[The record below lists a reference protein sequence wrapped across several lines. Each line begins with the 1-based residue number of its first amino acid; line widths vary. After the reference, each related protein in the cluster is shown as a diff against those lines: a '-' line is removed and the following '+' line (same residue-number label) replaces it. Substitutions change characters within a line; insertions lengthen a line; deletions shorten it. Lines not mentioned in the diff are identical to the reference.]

1 MPKKKAD
8 ETVETQENKEWE
20 EPRAQEAQ
28 PEPDPETKPEP
39 EAEAEPETKPEPEAE
54 AEPETKPEPEA
65 EAEPETKPEPKA
77 EAEPEQE
84 KVQFRVQIKD
94 KKVALRTSPEFRID
108 NSNLFGIADQ
118 EGTRLFDILEVK
130 NGYGRVAYPAGT
142 WISLDA
148 CIKY

>member
-8 ETVETQENKEWE
+8 ETLETQENKEWE

-28 PEPDPETKPEP
+28 PEPGAKHEP
-39 EAEAEPETKPEPEAE
+39 KVEAEPETKH
-54 AEPETKPEPEA
+54 
-65 EAEPETKPEPKA
+65 EPKA

-94 KKVALRTSPEFRID
+94 KKVALRTSPEFKID
-108 NSNLFGIADQ
+108 NSNLFEIADQ

>member
-1 MPKKKAD
+1 MPKKK
-8 ETVETQENKEWE
+8 ETEETKELKEQEVQS
-20 EPRAQEAQ
+20 EPETAPESGIQSESEQIPEPETQ
-28 PEPDPETKPEP
+28 PEPKQ
-39 EAEAEPETKPEPEAE
+39 ASEPETQ
-54 AEPETKPEPEA
+54 
-65 EAEPETKPEPKA
+65 
-77 EAEPEQE
+77 PEQE

-130 NGYGRVAYPAGT
+130 NGYGRVMYPAGV

-148 CIKY
+148 CVKC

>member
-1 MPKKKAD
+1 MPKKK
-8 ETVETQENKEWE
+8 ETEETKELKEQEVQS
-20 EPRAQEAQ
+20 EPETAPESGIQSESEQIPEPETQ
-28 PEPDPETKPEP
+28 PEPKQ
-39 EAEAEPETKPEPEAE
+39 ASEPETQ
-54 AEPETKPEPEA
+54 
-65 EAEPETKPEPKA
+65 
-77 EAEPEQE
+77 PEQE

-94 KKVALRTSPEFRID
+94 KKVALRTSPEFEID

-118 EGTRLFDILEVK
+118 EGTRVFDILEVK

>member
-1 MPKKKAD
+1 MPKKK
-8 ETVETQENKEWE
+8 ETEETKELKEQEVQS
-20 EPRAQEAQ
+20 EPETAPESGIQSESEQIPEPETQ
-28 PEPDPETKPEP
+28 PEPKQ
-39 EAEAEPETKPEPEAE
+39 ASEPETQ
-54 AEPETKPEPEA
+54 
-65 EAEPETKPEPKA
+65 
-77 EAEPEQE
+77 PEQE

-94 KKVALRTSPEFRID
+94 KKVALRTSPEFKID

-118 EGTRLFDILEVK
+118 EGTRLLDILEVK

>member
-8 ETVETQENKEWE
+8 ETVETQGNKECK
-20 EPRAQEAQ
+20 EPGAQEVQ
-28 PEPDPETKPEP
+28 PETQSEPEQKTQPDPE
-39 EAEAEPETKPEPEAE
+39 AET
-54 AEPETKPEPEA
+54 
-65 EAEPETKPEPKA
+65 
-77 EAEPEQE
+77 EPEQE

>member
-8 ETVETQENKEWE
+8 ETLETQENKEWE

-28 PEPDPETKPEP
+28 PEPEAKPEP
-39 EAEAEPETKPEPEAE
+39 K
-54 AEPETKPEPEA
+54 A

-94 KKVALRTSPEFRID
+94 KKVALRTSPEFKID

>member
-1 MPKKKAD
+1 MPKKK
-8 ETVETQENKEWE
+8 ETEETKELKEQEVQS
-20 EPRAQEAQ
+20 EPETAPESGIQSESEQIPEPETQ
-28 PEPDPETKPEP
+28 PEPKQ
-39 EAEAEPETKPEPEAE
+39 ASEPETQ
-54 AEPETKPEPEA
+54 
-65 EAEPETKPEPKA
+65 
-77 EAEPEQE
+77 PEQE

-94 KKVALRTSPEFRID
+94 KKVALRTSPEFKID

>member
-8 ETVETQENKEWE
+8 ETLETQENKEWE

-28 PEPDPETKPEP
+28 PEPGAKHEP
-39 EAEAEPETKPEPEAE
+39 KAEAEPETKH
-54 AEPETKPEPEA
+54 
-65 EAEPETKPEPKA
+65 EPKA

-94 KKVALRTSPEFRID
+94 KKVALRTSPEFKID
-108 NSNLFGIADQ
+108 NSNLFEIADQ

>member
-8 ETVETQENKEWE
+8 ETVETQENKECK
-20 EPRAQEAQ
+20 EPGAQEVQ
-28 PEPDPETKPEP
+28 PETQSELEQKTQPDPEAETEPEQKTQPDP
-39 EAEAEPETKPEPEAE
+39 EAETEPEQKTQPDPEAE
-54 AEPETKPEPEA
+54 T
-65 EAEPETKPEPKA
+65 
-77 EAEPEQE
+77 EPEQE

-108 NSNLFGIADQ
+108 NSNLFDIADQ

>member
-28 PEPDPETKPEP
+28 PEPD
-39 EAEAEPETKPEPEAE
+39 PETKPEPEAE

>member
-8 ETVETQENKEWE
+8 ETVETQENKEC
-20 EPRAQEAQ
+20 
-28 PEPDPETKPEP
+28 KEP
-39 EAEAEPETKPEPEAE
+39 EAQEVQPGTQSEPE
-54 AEPETKPEPEA
+54 
-65 EAEPETKPEPKA
+65 A

-94 KKVALRTSPEFRID
+94 KKVALRTSPEFKID

-118 EGTRLFDILEVK
+118 EGTRVFDILEVK

>member
-8 ETVETQENKEWE
+8 ETLETQENKEWE

-28 PEPDPETKPEP
+28 PEPGAKHEP
-39 EAEAEPETKPEPEAE
+39 KAEAEPETKH
-54 AEPETKPEPEA
+54 
-65 EAEPETKPEPKA
+65 EPKA

-84 KVQFRVQIKD
+84 KVQFRVQIKE
-94 KKVALRTSPEFRID
+94 KKVALRTSPEFKID
-108 NSNLFGIADQ
+108 NSNLFEIADQ

>member
-1 MPKKKAD
+1 MPKKK
-8 ETVETQENKEWE
+8 ETEETKELKEQEVQS
-20 EPRAQEAQ
+20 EPETAPESGIQSESEQIPEPETQ
-28 PEPDPETKPEP
+28 PEPKQ
-39 EAEAEPETKPEPEAE
+39 ASEPETQ
-54 AEPETKPEPEA
+54 
-65 EAEPETKPEPKA
+65 
-77 EAEPEQE
+77 PEQE

-94 KKVALRTSPEFRID
+94 KKVALRTSPEFKID

-118 EGTRLFDILEVK
+118 EGTRVFDILEVK

>member
-8 ETVETQENKEWE
+8 ETLETQENKEWE

-28 PEPDPETKPEP
+28 PEPEAKPEP
-39 EAEAEPETKPEPEAE
+39 K
-54 AEPETKPEPEA
+54 A

-94 KKVALRTSPEFRID
+94 KKVALRTSPEFKID
-108 NSNLFGIADQ
+108 NSNLFEIADQ

>member
-8 ETVETQENKEWE
+8 ETVETQENKECK
-20 EPRAQEAQ
+20 EPGAQEVQ
-28 PEPDPETKPEP
+28 PETQSELEQKTQPDPEAETEPEQKTQPDP
-39 EAEAEPETKPEPEAE
+39 EAET
-54 AEPETKPEPEA
+54 
-65 EAEPETKPEPKA
+65 
-77 EAEPEQE
+77 EPEQE

>member
-1 MPKKKAD
+1 MPKKK
-8 ETVETQENKEWE
+8 ETEETKELKEQEVQS
-20 EPRAQEAQ
+20 EPETAPESGIQSESEQIPEPETQ
-28 PEPDPETKPEP
+28 PEPKQ
-39 EAEAEPETKPEPEAE
+39 ASEPETQ
-54 AEPETKPEPEA
+54 T
-65 EAEPETKPEPKA
+65 
-77 EAEPEQE
+77 EQE

>member
-1 MPKKKAD
+1 MPKKK
-8 ETVETQENKEWE
+8 ETEETKELKEQEVQS
-20 EPRAQEAQ
+20 EPETAPESGIQSESEQIPEPETQ
-28 PEPDPETKPEP
+28 PEPKQ
-39 EAEAEPETKPEPEAE
+39 ASEPETQ
-54 AEPETKPEPEA
+54 
-65 EAEPETKPEPKA
+65 
-77 EAEPEQE
+77 PEQE

-130 NGYGRVAYPAGT
+130 NGYGRGAYPAGT

>member
-1 MPKKKAD
+1 MPKKK
-8 ETVETQENKEWE
+8 ETEETKELKEQEVQS
-20 EPRAQEAQ
+20 EPETAPESGIQSESEQISEPETQ
-28 PEPDPETKPEP
+28 PEPKQ
-39 EAEAEPETKPEPEAE
+39 ASEPETQ
-54 AEPETKPEPEA
+54 
-65 EAEPETKPEPKA
+65 
-77 EAEPEQE
+77 PEQE

-108 NSNLFGIADQ
+108 NSNLSGIADQ
-118 EGTRLFDILEVK
+118 EGIRLFDILEVK

>member
-1 MPKKKAD
+1 MPKKK
-8 ETVETQENKEWE
+8 ETEETKELKEQEVQS
-20 EPRAQEAQ
+20 EPEAAPESGIQSESEQIPEPETQ
-28 PEPDPETKPEP
+28 PEPKQ
-39 EAEAEPETKPEPEAE
+39 ASEPETQ
-54 AEPETKPEPEA
+54 
-65 EAEPETKPEPKA
+65 
-77 EAEPEQE
+77 PEQE

>member
-1 MPKKKAD
+1 MPKKK
-8 ETVETQENKEWE
+8 ETEETKELKEQEVQS
-20 EPRAQEAQ
+20 EPETAPESGIQSESEQIPEPETQ
-28 PEPDPETKPEP
+28 PEPKQ
-39 EAEAEPETKPEPEAE
+39 ASEPETQ
-54 AEPETKPEPEA
+54 
-65 EAEPETKPEPKA
+65 
-77 EAEPEQE
+77 PEQE
-84 KVQFRVQIKD
+84 KVCFRVRIKY
-94 KKVALRTSPEFRID
+94 KKVALRTIPEFKIY

>member
-8 ETVETQENKEWE
+8 ETLETQENKEWE

-28 PEPDPETKPEP
+28 PEPGAKH
-39 EAEAEPETKPEPEAE
+39 
-54 AEPETKPEPEA
+54 
-65 EAEPETKPEPKA
+65 EPKA

-94 KKVALRTSPEFRID
+94 KKVALRTSPEFKID
-108 NSNLFGIADQ
+108 NSNLFEIADQ

>member
-1 MPKKKAD
+1 MPKKK
-8 ETVETQENKEWE
+8 ETEETKELKEQEVQS
-20 EPRAQEAQ
+20 EPETAPELGIQSESEQIPEPETQ
-28 PEPDPETKPEP
+28 PEPKQ
-39 EAEAEPETKPEPEAE
+39 ASEPETQ
-54 AEPETKPEPEA
+54 
-65 EAEPETKPEPKA
+65 
-77 EAEPEQE
+77 PEQE
-84 KVQFRVQIKD
+84 KVCFRVRIKD
-94 KKVALRTSPEFRID
+94 KKVALRTSPEFKID

>member
-1 MPKKKAD
+1 MPKKK
-8 ETVETQENKEWE
+8 ETEETKDLKEQEVQS
-20 EPRAQEAQ
+20 EPETAPESGIQSESEQIPEPETQ
-28 PEPDPETKPEP
+28 PEPKQ
-39 EAEAEPETKPEPEAE
+39 ASEPETQ
-54 AEPETKPEPEA
+54 
-65 EAEPETKPEPKA
+65 
-77 EAEPEQE
+77 PEQE

>member
-1 MPKKKAD
+1 MAKKK
-8 ETVETQENKEWE
+8 ETEETKELKEQEVQS
-20 EPRAQEAQ
+20 EPEAAPESGIQSEPEQIPEPETQ
-28 PEPDPETKPEP
+28 PEPEQVPEP
-39 EAEAEPETKPEPEAE
+39 ETQ
-54 AEPETKPEPEA
+54 
-65 EAEPETKPEPKA
+65 
-77 EAEPEQE
+77 PEQE

-94 KKVALRTSPEFRID
+94 KKVALRTSPEFKID

>member
-1 MPKKKAD
+1 MPKKK
-8 ETVETQENKEWE
+8 ETEETKELKEQEVQS
-20 EPRAQEAQ
+20 EPETAPESGIQSESEQIPEPETQ
-28 PEPDPETKPEP
+28 PEPKQ
-39 EAEAEPETKPEPEAE
+39 ASEPETQ
-54 AEPETKPEPEA
+54 
-65 EAEPETKPEPKA
+65 
-77 EAEPEQE
+77 PEQE

-94 KKVALRTSPEFRID
+94 KKVALRTSPEFKID
-108 NSNLFGIADQ
+108 NSNLFEIADQ

>member
-8 ETVETQENKEWE
+8 ETVETQENKECK
-20 EPRAQEAQ
+20 EPEAQEVQ
-28 PEPDPETKPEP
+28 PETQSEPEQKTQPDPE
-39 EAEAEPETKPEPEAE
+39 
-54 AEPETKPEPEA
+54 
-65 EAEPETKPEPKA
+65 A

-94 KKVALRTSPEFRID
+94 KKVALRTSPEFKID

-118 EGTRLFDILEVK
+118 EGTRVFDILEVK

-142 WISLDA
+142 WIYLDA